1 MIDAIVNFFHLLAT
15 AIWLGGS
22 LFYVLILRPSLR
34 SIDAPHSGILM
45 AAVSGRFAVA
55 SLVSILVLAVTGYI
69 KTPERMMFDFSY
81 GLGITLAVK
90 HALAILALIGGLSI
104 GLYALASRRTNSH
117 RPDEAP
123 PGTSPGIQKR
133 MNILVKVNTVLGLL
147 ILVLAAQL
155 W

>member
-1 MIDAIVNFFHLLAT
+1 MRKLAVVF
-15 AIWLGGS
+15 S
-22 LFYVLILRPSLR
+22 L
-34 SIDAPHSGILM
+34 
-45 AAVSGRFAVA
+45 
-55 SLVSILVLAVTGYI
+55 LVLAVTGYI

-90 HALAILALIGGLSI
+90 HALVILVLIGSLSI

-117 RPDEAP
+117 GPDEAP